1 MQELYSIGISDI
13 TIKSMLELNPDISEL
28 TEKEIVEKEEILKDV
43 GCSDRQILNIIS
55 SNPLFLSR
63 TNEEIIK
70 LIDYLNDSGFT
81 CLNIL
86 FDSNPY
92 ILNLDIFEIKDYIEN
107 RLSDGEE
114 FDEIIDDLDSNPILF
129 QEM

>member
-28 TEKEIVEKEEILKDV
+28 IEKEIVEKEEILKDV

-86 FDSNPY
+86 FDSYPY